1 MIISTKHTK
10 YFLLSVMAVA
20 IFTVA
25 SPALAALDFSIGVTP
40 NQGIV
45 DQGQWISFVITA
57 SDLGGSNEAVG
68 FSINGMPT
76 PSQAI
81 FSSSYCTPT
90 CSTLVT
96 LYTYKNDAI
105 YGTTPDGKYTLTI
118 EGWGV
123 ISQSIV
129 KTASYAL
136 IVSNPEAGALSTRSW
151 LQTTDSSTASDGFN
165 LPGNS
170 KVQTGVRGTGTGA
183 GVGLGYN
190 KYAVS
195 LGDDHSC
202 ALSSGGTVKCWGRN
216 DSGQLGDGTAI
227 DKTTP
232 IAVSN
237 INGGVIALLAGNHT
251 CAAFVDGTAKC
262 WGNNGSGQLG
272 DGTTINRLTPVT
284 VSGLS
289 GAVAITSGYYHT
301 CAALNDGTAK
311 CWGRNNYSQL
321 GDGSTTD
328 STTPVFVSGL
338 GDTVAVEAG
347 SGHTCAV
354 LSDGTAK
361 CWGNN
366 GSGQLGDGTTTS
378 RSTLVAVFEIAN
390 AVAMATSDYNHNCA
404 IINDGTAKC
413 WGNNY
418 YGQLGDSST
427 TNRPSPVS
435 VSNFSNGFVN
445 YLSGT
450 FSSAIYDTTQNSAYT
465 NVAFSSTVPVNPNQW
480 TQTTDAD
487 FSGGTNAS
495 TTVSGTGNSAS
506 IILPSGYFYV
516 TNNSSNTISKV
527 SNGAGQVA
535 ATYNVGINPAGIA
548 VGQNYVWS
556 ANFSASSV
564 SRIDPA
570 SGNVS
575 SFSLAIRPVALAA
588 SPVDG
593 YLYVMGASGTSC
605 GDGTT
610 NYGYA
615 HLVRVDQ
622 TTGQVLNTL
631 TSTQCVATGS
641 VGSAGL
647 GIAINQNNI
656 AYVPYEYAY
665 GAQTGIFVHNLS
677 TFSQVT
683 KITIN
688 R

>member
-81 FSSSYCTPT
+81 FSSSYCSPT

-251 CAAFVDGTAKC
+251 CAAFGDGTAKC

-289 GAVAITSGYYHT
+289 GAVAIKGGANQT
-301 CAALNDGTAK
+301 CALINDGTAK
-311 CWGRNNYSQL
+311 CC
-321 GDGSTTD
+321 GS
-328 STTPVFVSGL
+328 
-338 GDTVAVEAG
+338 
-347 SGHTCAV
+347 
-354 LSDGTAK
+354 
-361 CWGNN
+361 N

-427 TNRPSPVS
+427 TNRPTPVS

-465 NVAFSSTVPVNPNQW
+465 NLTFSSTVPVNPNQW